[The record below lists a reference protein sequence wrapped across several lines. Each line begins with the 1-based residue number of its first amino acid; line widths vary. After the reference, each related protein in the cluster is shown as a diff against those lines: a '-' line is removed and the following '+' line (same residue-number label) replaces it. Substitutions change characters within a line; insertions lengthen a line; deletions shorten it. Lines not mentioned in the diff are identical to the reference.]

1 MSVHAVWLLYT
12 LLVIGA
18 AIWVGYNSAAAE
30 RAAGRSPWL
39 NITGSWVVGC
49 LVLGSSSSPYTFI
62 RRNRRLRRAV
72 RVPLN
77 GDDGWTGLFDPPEV

>member
-1 MSVHAVWLLYT
+1 MTAFWLVV
-12 LLVIGA
+12 LLVGIGTA
-18 AIWVGYNSAAAE
+18 TWVGYDSAAAE

-49 LVLGSSSSPYTFI
+49 LVLWIVFFPLYLV

-72 RVPLN
+72 RVPLD
-77 GDDGWTGLFDPPEV
+77 GDEGWSALFDPPEV